1 MSHFERGLNKNGD
14 GLPRRLQMF
23 PFLLI
28 GCVIGRD
35 NYLSSS
41 IIINYQ
47 LSWGYNLGLE
57 LIVNDVETWDVLSRP
72 VYDAP
77 DKITFETGQ
86 VLNRLRADSN
96 PYQSDS

>member
-1 MSHFERGLNKNGD
+1 MLLFTCVPCVFMSHFGRDLNQSGD
-14 GLPRRLQMF
+14 GLPRRFQMLSY
-23 PFLLI
+23 LLI
-28 GCVIGRD
+28 GCVIGRY
-35 NYLSSS
+35 NYVSSS

-47 LSWGYNLGLE
+47 LSWGYNIGFQL
-57 LIVNDVETWDVLSRP
+57 TRP

-96 PYQSDS
+96 PFQSDS